1 VNLMGSVGCVTTL
14 VLGFAPRAFAG
25 DANKVTWHNDVTTAW
40 KASQENRRPLLVFV
54 TKDHCFYCVQMKQ
67 RTYSDAYVAGTIS
80 GSFVPLVLDGAGNSP
95 LLKDLRV
102 TSYPSTFVIS
112 PEAVILD
119 RIDGFVPPDAFASRL
134 NAFRPRIP
142 VAQVTKEP

>member
-1 VNLMGSVGCVTTL
+1 
-14 VLGFAPRAFAG
+14 
-25 DANKVTWHNDVTTAW
+25 
-40 KASQENRRPLLVFV
+40 
-54 TKDHCFYCVQMKQ
+54 
-67 RTYSDAYVAGTIS
+67 
-80 GSFVPLVLDGAGNSP
+80 